1 MSILGRLFATDKAID
16 NITDKDDGL
25 LVRAGGWV
33 GSLNYTDQ
41 EKAESA
47 QEVREW
53 GIRQLEAL
61 EPFKVVQRILAFGV
75 TMVWAIVAIN
85 VIVAIWVKA
94 VWQIDAASDLLAF
107 AFSQFIF
114 WPVLSVLALYFTG
127 GVLPGVFGG
136 KKSK

>member
-1 MSILGRLFATDKAID
+1 
-16 NITDKDDGL
+16 
-25 LVRAGGWV
+25 
-33 GSLNYTDQ
+33 
-41 EKAESA
+41 
-47 QEVREW
+47 
-53 GIRQLEAL
+53 
-61 EPFKVVQRILAFGV
+61 
-75 TMVWAIVAIN
+75 MVWALVAIN
-85 VIVAIWVKA
+85 VMVAIWVKA